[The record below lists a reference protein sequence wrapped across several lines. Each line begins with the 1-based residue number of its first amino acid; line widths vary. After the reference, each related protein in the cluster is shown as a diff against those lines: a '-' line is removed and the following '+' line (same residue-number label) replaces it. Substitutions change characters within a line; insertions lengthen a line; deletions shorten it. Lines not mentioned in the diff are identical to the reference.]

1 MLGIGFLWLSSQ
13 AAARSLPVY
22 RNPKADVESRVKDLL
37 GRMTLEEKVLQLCQ
51 YTVGP
56 NTNVNNIGEENVEL
70 TAGVGSYI
78 YFCADAE
85 QRNRLQRRA
94 VDSTRLGIPILFG
107 FDVIHGFRTVY
118 PIPLAQGCS

>member
-1 MLGIGFLWLSSQ
+1 MKYGRLILGIGFLWLSSQ

-70 TAGVGSYI
+70 TEGQTAFDTWIHLCDGQIQNKVTVPD
-78 YFCADAE
+78 YFLKKK
-85 QRNRLQRRA
+85 R
-94 VDSTRLGIPILFG
+94 
-107 FDVIHGFRTVY
+107 
-118 PIPLAQGCS
+118 